1 MKQTNEQTNR
11 QTKNNDR
18 KEHRSANERK
28 LERMG
33 RGIMVC
39 SNVPHYWVLGG
50 YGWVHGAEIT
60 KQRQLLTN
68 TKHDKS
74 SKSNSVLYV

>member
-1 MKQTNEQTNR
+1 
-11 QTKNNDR
+11 
-18 KEHRSANERK
+18 
-28 LERMG
+28 
-33 RGIMVC
+33 MVC

-68 TKHDKS
+68 TKHDKLI
-74 SKSNSVLYV
+74 KFLFLYMYNNHHHSVTITHWIIAQRELRCDVSL

>member
-1 MKQTNEQTNR
+1 M
-11 QTKNNDR
+11 
-18 KEHRSANERK
+18 K
-28 LERMG
+28 LEYG
-33 RGIMVC
+33 YSGIMVC

-68 TKHDKS
+68 TKHDKLIT
-74 SKSNSVLYV
+74 NCHMYNHHHPVTIAH

>member
-1 MKQTNEQTNR
+1 
-11 QTKNNDR
+11 
-18 KEHRSANERK
+18 
-28 LERMG
+28 
-33 RGIMVC
+33 MVC

-68 TKHDKS
+68 TKHDKLI
-74 SKSNSVLYV
+74 KFLYVINNHHHSVTIAHWIMAQRERLRCDVSL

>member
-1 MKQTNEQTNR
+1 
-11 QTKNNDR
+11 
-18 KEHRSANERK
+18 
-28 LERMG
+28 
-33 RGIMVC
+33 MVC

-68 TKHDKS
+68 TKHDKLIKFVICITTITILS
-74 SKSNSVLYV
+74 PLHTDYGT